1 MLLVK
6 NNYKLNV
13 LTLDAATQT
22 LVLSHDIF
30 VQLKPQSFQLLYYFC
45 CNQHKIVSR
54 EELITHVWHNRIVSD
69 NAINRAVS
77 QLRLAIAQLDPE
89 LEHIQTLPRAGY
101 RLCVTV
107 TKIAIAHPLPTED
120 DTSINAHLSAAI
132 TANHLPVHESGH
144 EQTQNIEI
152 FNSIPEVIPYRDT
165 AKPQNKNATI
175 RVSLMVLFMLVC
187 AVLIAQ
193 FIPQLL
199 NNDSP
204 QSLLTSK
211 AYTYAPGSEYDAS
224 ASRDWLVYINRNED
238 EFNVIAS
245 NRHNGKQQVVHKG
258 VDRLR
263 FPKLSPNLDFIS
275 VFLRKNEGLG
285 LRGCQLNVIYF
296 HSAELVKQ
304 YPCGLANVVNQRW
317 INSSQLQIV
326 TATEG
331 HGLKIMLL
339 DLNRQEQQP
348 EFSVSFADNRLQY
361 ISIQFSPNG
370 QEIALLSRNTVSNQT
385 HLGLFSIS
393 SLIPERSIIL
403 PSAKVSAVQWLEN
416 GDFIWLESGRL
427 TVTDSEGNNPIEI
440 MTDLKDMTQ
449 LNTVY
454 GTELFVSHGHT
465 RTNLI
470 SISSNGKEVSQAV
483 SSRDEFMPVF
493 ARNSSQF
500 VFFSNRTGRNELWL
514 SNGGDILRKLSLPA
528 QELLLQPIHWSPDDS
543 RIVISTQSSI
553 LVYSLA
559 DDSLLTINKSAF
571 QQLAWVNN
579 HELAMLN
586 DSETNELTLY
596 DLLSGSERYISLPV
610 SVLNF
615 QIIDGLLY
623 FSQND
628 SSDIGLYNL
637 DTQQL
642 QKLGV
647 NANITTGMWQIKEG
661 FLYYVPISE
670 GHLHIVKR
678 DLATLTE
685 QAIYF
690 FNIAD
695 APVFSISSVG
705 QILVQ
710 RQVHDEIDVSTILMH

>member
-1 MLLVK
+1 MLLAK
-6 NNYKLNV
+6 NNYKLSV
-13 LTLDAATQT
+13 LTLDVATQRLT
-22 LVLSHDIF
+22 LSRDIL

-89 LEHIQTLPRAGY
+89 LEYIQTLPRAGY

-107 TKIAIAHPLPTED
+107 TKITIAHRLPTED
-120 DTSINAHLSAAI
+120 DTSINAHLSAPI
-132 TANHLPVHESGH
+132 SANHLPVHESGH
-144 EQTQNIEI
+144 EQTQNIET
-152 FNSIPEVIPYRDT
+152 FNSIPEVISYRDT

-175 RVSLMVLFMLVC
+175 RVSLIVLLMLVC
-187 AVLIAQ
+187 SVLIAQ

-224 ASRDWLVYINRNED
+224 VTRDWLVYVNRNED
-238 EFNVIAS
+238 EFKVIAS
-245 NRHNGKQQVVHKG
+245 NKHNGKQRVVHKG
-258 VDRLR
+258 VDRIR
-263 FPKLSPNLDFIS
+263 FPKLSPNIDLMS
-275 VFLRKNEGLG
+275 VLVRKNERLG
-285 LRGCQLNVIYF
+285 LKDCQLNIIHF
-296 HSAELVKQ
+296 HSTELIKQ

-317 INSSQLQIV
+317 LTSSLLQIV
-326 TATEG
+326 TATEDN
-331 HGLKIMLL
+331 GLKMIQL
-339 DLNRQEQQP
+339 DLNSQEQQP
-348 EFSVSFADNRLQY
+348 EVSVSFADESLRY

-370 QEIALLSRNTVSNQT
+370 QEVALLSRNMDSSQT
-385 HLGLFSIS
+385 YLTLFSSS
-393 SLIPERSIIL
+393 SLTPLRRIIL
-403 PSAKVSAVQWLEN
+403 PSAQISAVQWLEN

-440 MTDLKDMTQ
+440 MTDLKDITQ

-470 SISSNGKEVSQAV
+470 SIGSNGKEASQAV
-483 SSRDEFMPVF
+483 SSRDEFMPGF
-493 ARNSSQF
+493 SHNSTQF

-514 SNGGDILRKLSLPA
+514 SHGRDIKRLSLPE
-528 QELLLQPIHWSPDDS
+528 QELLLQPLHWSPDDS
-543 RIVISTQSSI
+543 RILIPTKSSI

-579 HELAMLN
+579 HELAMLS
-586 DSETNELTLY
+586 DSKANELIIY
-596 DLLSGSERYISLPV
+596 DPLIGTERYISLPIDIV
-610 SVLNF
+610 NF
-615 QIIDGLLY
+615 QIVDGLLY
-623 FSQND
+623 FSQKD
-628 SSDIGLYNL
+628 SNDIGQYNL
-637 DTQQL
+637 GTQQL
-642 QKLGV
+642 RNLGV
-647 NANITTGMWQIKEG
+647 NANTALEMWQIKQG
-661 FLYYVPISE
+661 FLYYVPIGE
-670 GHLHIVKR
+670 EKLHIGKR
-678 DLATLTE
+678 DLETATE
-685 QAIYF
+685 QAIYY

-695 APVFSISSVG
+695 APVFSVSSSG

-710 RQVHDEIDVSTILMH
+710 RQVHDETDVSSIQMH